1 MKNNETKAEADD
13 FVFDKRLYVIFLI
26 IFTEVIGFS
35 MVLPLIPFLALEL
48 GLSPIQIGLIT
59 SVFSFCQLFASP
71 ITGKLSDHFGRK
83 PLFILS
89 QLSTFAGF
97 IFLGFANTAIL
108 LIAARLI
115 DGLLGSN
122 MTVSQAYI
130 SDITKP
136 KHRTR
141 VFGYSSGVFGAGLI
155 FGPVI
160 GGLLSQFGF
169 SVPMFLAAA
178 ITLVSVALVVFF
190 LPETISKKTDKI
202 SLTFNDVIP
211 VKEVK
216 RFAKTPK
223 VRNILLLFFVYQA
236 GFFLFISN
244 FGLLAETQLN
254 VTADQVSF
262 YMAWIGLLR
271 VTIQT
276 VLIAYLLRAL
286 GERRLLVTGLVSMTL
301 SMVILAFSA
310 DYLFVFLPLIFL
322 AYGTGVTRPI
332 LTSTMTNSVTQKE
345 TATILGVNNS
355 LTSIA
360 QIITPIVGGFMI
372 EYLPSQTLP
381 ILSAVILASTLL
393 FVKNRTKP

>member
-1 MKNNETKAEADD
+1 M
-13 FVFDKRLYVIFLI
+13 
-26 IFTEVIGFS
+26 
-35 MVLPLIPFLALEL
+35 
-48 GLSPIQIGLIT
+48 
-59 SVFSFCQLFASP
+59 
-71 ITGKLSDHFGRK
+71 
-83 PLFILS
+83 
-89 QLSTFAGF
+89 
-97 IFLGFANTAIL
+97 
-108 LIAARLI
+108 
-115 DGLLGSN
+115 
-122 MTVSQAYI
+122 
-130 SDITKP
+130 
-136 KHRTR
+136 
-141 VFGYSSGVFGAGLI
+141 
-155 FGPVI
+155 
-160 GGLLSQFGF
+160 
-169 SVPMFLAAA
+169 
-178 ITLVSVALVVFF
+178 
-190 LPETISKKTDKI
+190 
-202 SLTFNDVIP
+202 
-211 VKEVK
+211 
-216 RFAKTPK
+216 
-223 VRNILLLFFVYQA
+223 FFVYQA

-360 QIITPIVGGFMI
+360 QIITPIIGGFMI